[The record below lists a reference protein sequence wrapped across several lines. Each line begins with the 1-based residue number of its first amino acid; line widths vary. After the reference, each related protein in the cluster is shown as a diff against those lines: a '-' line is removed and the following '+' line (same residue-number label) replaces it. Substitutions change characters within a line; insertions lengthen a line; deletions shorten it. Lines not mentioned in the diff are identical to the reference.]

1 MALRSFAIVVTSS
14 SRAWERTDL
23 RDLIGHKE
31 NVHADMTLEEVHKLF
46 GSHEREF
53 MAVLDGERVIG
64 VCSRHD
70 IGMCLGARY
79 GFSLFSR
86 KPVRE
91 FLSRQPAFV
100 RLGQPIGEVLEIV
113 FSRASDSFYDDVV
126 LLDEAGGLAGL
137 IHVHTLVRLQTQA
150 LRSNIV
156 QLEAQQRVI
165 REKNRQMEDDLVMA
179 REIQLAMLPQ
189 GQLVFPSNGSEEE
202 ECIRF
207 AHLYRPA
214 GNVGGDFVHVIP
226 ISPTEIGVF
235 VSDVMGHGVRS
246 ALVTAMLRA
255 MVEEIGSACTD
266 PGLVLAQLN
275 RALAGIIRQ
284 AGDMMYAT
292 ALYLVADIRAGRV
305 RFATAGHPGPIVMS
319 RISGRIEHIVCPRGV
334 GGPGL
339 CIFDDARYGVA
350 EFALEGDDI
359 VLLFTDGLIEASNPA
374 GELFGVERVCETM
387 QQADGRADLPV
398 ILDGIVAASQSFCG
412 GADFEDD
419 VCLAALHLTTAS
431 APLQMNGTRR
441 EEGFRPL
448 SL

>member
-1 MALRSFAIVVTSS
+1 VATSS

-23 RDLIGHKE
+23 RDLIGHQE
-31 NVHADMTLEEVHKLF
+31 NVHADVTLEEVHKLF
-46 GSHEREF
+46 GSHDYEF

-70 IGMCLGARY
+70 IGMRLGARY

-86 KPVRE
+86 RSVRE
-91 FLSRQPAFV
+91 FLSRQPAVV
-100 RLGQPIGEVLEIV
+100 RIGQPIGEVLEIV
-113 FSRASDSFYDDVV
+113 FSRANDSFYDDVV
-126 LLDEAGGLAGL
+126 LLDGDDAFVGL

-150 LRSNIV
+150 MRSNIV

-189 GQLVFPSNGSEEE
+189 GQLAFPSSGSMEE

-226 ISPTEIGVF
+226 ISATEVGVF

-292 ALYLVADIRAGRV
+292 ALYLVADVGAGRV
-305 RFATAGHPGPIVMS
+305 RFATAGHPGPILMS
-319 RISGRIEHIVCPRGV
+319 RISDHIEQIVCSRGV

-339 CIFDDARYGVA
+339 CIFDDATYGVA

-359 VLLFTDGLIEASNPA
+359 VLLFTDGLIEASNSS
-374 GELFGVERVCETM
+374 GELFGVERVCEAM
-387 QQADGRADLPV
+387 QEGRRHADLP
-398 ILDGIVAASQSFCG
+398 ILLDGIVSASQRFG
-412 GADFEDD
+412 GGGDFEDD
-419 VCLAALHLTTAS
+419 VCLAALHLATAP
-431 APLQMNGTRR
+431 AGLNGCHRNPDAWAGTPLVK
-441 EEGFRPL
+441 
-448 SL
+448 